1 MIQIYT
7 DTAANVPTAV
17 LKQYGVRVIPLSY
30 TVDGETFSGVEEFDG
45 PAFYGTMRHNADVKT
60 SMAAPD
66 AVREC
71 FEQALTEGKDVLY
84 MGLSGGVSGTYW
96 SAHLAA
102 EELAEKYPER
112 RVCAIDSKAAS
123 LGVGLCVLEAA
134 KLATEG
140 LSFDDLVTRMEV
152 ICHNMC
158 QYFVVDELKYLRR
171 GGRISGMAALT
182 GTLLQ
187 IKPILKGDDDGRIV
201 LHTKVRGKLRALETL
216 CDIYREKVTD
226 PTRMVGIA
234 HGDCPG
240 DALRLEAKLR
250 EAGQTGEILNVC
262 YEPVTGAHVGPG
274 TVALFFWGNGQ
285 R

>member
-7 DTAANVPTAV
+7 DTAANVPTA
-17 LKQYGVRVIPLSY
+17 LLEKYGVRAIPLSY
-30 TVDGETFSGVEEFDG
+30 TVDGETISGVEEFDG
-45 PAFYGTMRHNADVKT
+45 PAFYNAMRRSADVKT

-66 AVREC
+66 TIREA
-71 FEQALTEGKDVLY
+71 FETALQEGSDVFYL
-84 MGLSGGVSGTYW
+84 GLSGGISGTYW

-112 RVCAIDSKAAS
+112 RVAAIDSKAAS

-134 KLATEG
+134 RLAASG
-140 LSFDDLVTRMEV
+140 LSFDELTARMEAV
-152 ICHNMC
+152 CHNMC

-187 IKPILKGDDDGRIV
+187 IKPILRGDDDGRIV
-201 LHTKVRGKLRALETL
+201 LYAKARGKLRALEGL
-216 CDIYREKVTD
+216 RDVYKEKAVD
-226 PTRMVGIA
+226 PTRAVGIA

-250 EAGQTGEILNVC
+250 EAGQTGDILTVC

-274 TVALFFWGNGQ
+274 TVALFFWGDGQ